1 MIRTFFLSLKIDYFS
16 AINSF
21 LYSFQKVKF
30 LDKILHPLYK
40 KTGFKIFLSF
50 LSSILTLFSS
60 ILTEAI
66 YLFVIYKMSQYLSK
80 ENLFPTFLHIYVIF
94 AMIGMFI
101 HTNLLEIGSK
111 HYMNICLL
119 SMNAKDY
126 LLSHLLYNNILHFFI
141 HSILL
146 YYFIGSLNEN
156 LLFCFLLPAISVFSK
171 IIGEMINLK
180 YYAKTKIRIPE
191 NYVLYFSIVI
201 TLLAVTFLPYFSI
214 FIPSNFYPFIT
225 IFLFLFFIYSLF
237 YLFTYQNYL
246 CIVKEILRTRVLS
259 KSTNFQTKDLVEVK
273 DKQKEITT
281 DKLKNKKGYDLIHT
295 IFFER
300 HKNILLNSSIKIS
313 VFLMILG
320 MIGIFYFQKNQDMVK
335 NVSFFFKKDLG
346 TLILFLYFIN
356 RGGMITQAMF
366 MNCDHALLRYN
377 FYRNSEVIT
386 GMYQKRLKTV
396 TLINLLPAFVIGIL
410 LVLYGYLFTNYSVV
424 SFLFLFLTSLILSM
438 FFSIFYLMTYYLF
451 QPYNSEFRM
460 VRFSYSFCHFI
471 TFLVC
476 LILIR
481 IPISAEFLFLS
492 TSIVTLLFYLLSN
505 YFIKNKSS
513 YTFRIQ

>member
-21 LYSFQKVKF
+21 LFSFEKVKF
-30 LDKILHPLYK
+30 LDKFLHPLYK
-40 KTGFKIFLSF
+40 KNGFKIFLSL

-60 ILTEAI
+60 VLSEAI

-94 AMIGMFI
+94 TVIGMFI

-111 HYMNICLL
+111 HYTNICLL
-119 SMNAKDY
+119 SMDAKDY
-126 LLSHLLYNNILHFFI
+126 LLSHLLYNNILHFFL

-146 YYFIGSLNEN
+146 YYLIGNLNGN
-156 LLFCFLLPAISVFSK
+156 LLFCFLLPAISFFSK
-171 IIGEMINLK
+171 IVGEMINLK

-201 TLLAVTFLPYFSI
+201 TLFIISFLPYFSI
-214 FIPSNFYPFIT
+214 FLPSNFYLFIT
-225 IFLFLFFIYSLF
+225 IFLFLFFLYSLF
-237 YLFTYQNYL
+237 YLFTYQDYP
-246 CIVKEILRTRVLS
+246 CIVKEILHTRVLS

-273 DKQKEITT
+273 EKQKEIAM
-281 DKLKNKKGYDLIHT
+281 DKLKNKKGYDLFNT

-300 HKNILLNSSIKIS
+300 HKNILLDSSIKIS
-313 VFLMILG
+313 IFLMILG
-320 MIGIFYFQKNQDMVK
+320 MVGIFYFQKNQDMIK
-335 NVSFFFKKDLG
+335 NVSFFFKNDLG
-346 TLILFLYFIN
+346 MLILFFYFIN

-366 MNCDHALLRYN
+366 MNCDHAMLRYN
-377 FYRNSEVIT
+377 FYRNPEVIT
-386 GMYQKRLKTV
+386 GMYQKRLKIV

-424 SFLFLFLTSLILSM
+424 SFLFLFLTSLILSI

-471 TFLVC
+471 TFFVC
-476 LILIR
+476 LVLIR
-481 IPISAEFLFLS
+481 IPISMELLFLS
-492 TSIVTLLFYLLSN
+492 TSIVTLLFFLLSN